1 MSTPAVG
8 SAPYTTIPP
17 CCAHLIADSTD
28 FVFCTDDSIQPT
40 GRVIRIDAF
49 HLGCFIPFET
59 NESHARRTTAHVAYD
74 MQYNVADSTARRSAQ
89 AGEQALAVA
98 STALR
103 QSHARQNRATRGGKP
118 TRNGR
123 MHRGFCA
130 ENADRGQAET
140 PMRKQNSLKPTLGWC
155 LHQNPCEA
163 VGLLQSR
170 ILAHHHLP
178 PPRDSTIGSTVPIS
192 AWRHSPT
199 TFGQPLQ
206 WQRAPHAPSDAHT
219 MA

>member
-1 MSTPAVG
+1 M
-8 SAPYTTIPP
+8 
-17 CCAHLIADSTD
+17 IADSTD
-28 FVFCTDDSIQPT
+28 FVFCTDDSIQQDALFVLTHFIWGALFRLKPT
-40 GRVIRIDAF
+40 K
-49 HLGCFIPFET
+49 
-59 NESHARRTTAHVAYD
+59 
-74 MQYNVADSTARRSAQ
+74 
-89 AGEQALAVA
+89 
-98 STALR
+98 
-103 QSHARQNRATRGGKP
+103 ATRGVQRDTWRTTCNTTLPTRPRGVLPKRASKHWPWLQQRCVKATRGRTERPEGRGKP

-123 MHRGFCA
+123 MHKGSCA
-130 ENADRGQAET
+130 ENADRGKAET

-170 ILAHHHLP
+170 ILAHHHLR

-192 AWRHSPT
+192 ARRHSPT